1 MNTILQLN
9 WNSAGGFRLPDQWVW
24 CGSAIRKAEGCFLYA
39 ACWPATYPMLE
50 GYLLSSRIV
59 LAFSAT
65 PEGPYR
71 YQCDIAP
78 QPGSGLRMAHNPTV
92 LRRDGRYYLY
102 FIGSTY
108 PGEPD
113 PGNPELLAEIYRNI
127 RIYLMESDSPTGPWR
142 MHEEPILQP
151 QHPVLRNLFQPM
163 IKAGIIP
170 TIYGNSAP
178 CLHGKRVLEGRG

>member
-113 PGNPELLAEIYRNI
+113 PGNTGNKGKHQQKRRKQRKNRDRILLC
-127 RIYLMESDSPTGPWR
+127 G
-142 MHEEPILQP
+142 
-151 QHPVLRNLFQPM
+151 
-163 IKAGIIP
+163 
-170 TIYGNSAP
+170 
-178 CLHGKRVLEGRG
+178 